1 MGDRDDKVV
10 GYVSEEP
17 VYEKDFLISYERA
30 KYTGAEDPYDAAVE
44 SMKQQILE
52 REYAEE
58 NGICP
63 SEEEI
68 LEYTKGQHDAVNADP
83 DSQAYVAAYCEES
96 GMTEEEYWSVYK
108 PSDDE
113 KYLIHLAV
121 INDIYEKTG
130 KREFDI
136 SGADFVLTDP
146 SFSGEEIEKTA
157 EQVSDK

>member
-63 SEEEI
+63 CI
-68 LEYTKGQHDAVNADP
+68 ALP
-83 DSQAYVAAYCEES
+83 
-96 GMTEEEYWSVYK
+96 
-108 PSDDE
+108 
-113 KYLIHLAV
+113 
-121 INDIYEKTG
+121 
-130 KREFDI
+130 
-136 SGADFVLTDP
+136 
-146 SFSGEEIEKTA
+146 
-157 EQVSDK
+157 